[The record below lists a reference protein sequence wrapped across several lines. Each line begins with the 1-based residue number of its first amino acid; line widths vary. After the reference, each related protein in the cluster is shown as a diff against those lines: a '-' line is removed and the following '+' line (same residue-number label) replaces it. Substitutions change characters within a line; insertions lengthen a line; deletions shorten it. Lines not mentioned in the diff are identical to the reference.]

1 MNIWAT
7 GKEVTVKTLLMSV
20 INFPLNMPESYIR
33 VQTNYYK
40 KCLQP
45 TIQGEYIE
53 IWMPWSAEML
63 KQDMSRGAIKRI
75 QKFDGFSCVP
85 SHLQYQETIGN
96 FYNLYQRLEWKP
108 EPGSCQ
114 NIQEFLRHIFNE
126 QYELGLDYLQLL
138 YTKPTQKLPVLCLV
152 SRERKTGKTTFL
164 NLLKLIFGKNMTF
177 NGNSDFRSQ
186 FNSDWMNMLLIAV
199 DEVLLDRREDSE
211 KIKNLSTARTSKSE
225 AKNKDRKEIEFF
237 GKFVLCSNNEE
248 NFIVIDPTETRYWIR
263 KIPVLVSEN
272 IRLLQD
278 MEKEIPQF
286 LHHLL
291 QRPLSVPYPITRMW
305 FSEKQLRTDALLR
318 VIRSNR
324 NKTETEILLLFK
336 EIFDATNSKEFSFT
350 NKDLLE
356 LLRKSSPRLSRQNI
370 SAVLQNEW
378 GLQPVNNSLSY
389 QTYIYNATNELVPV
403 HYTGR
408 YYTISQDWMEQKFD
422 ESG

>member
-1 MNIWAT
+1 
-7 GKEVTVKTLLMSV
+7 MSV
-20 INFPLNMPESYIR
+20 TNFPLNSPESYIR

-53 IWMPWSAEML
+53 VWMPWSAEML

-75 QKFDGFSCVP
+75 AKFDGFSCVP
-85 SHLQYQETIGN
+85 CHLQYREIIAN

-108 EPGSCQ
+108 EPGNCPH
-114 NIQEFLRHIFNE
+114 IHEFLRHIFNE
-126 QYELGLDYLQLL
+126 QYELGLDYLTLL
-138 YTKPTQKLPVLCLV
+138 YIKPTQKLPVLCLV

-186 FNSDWMNMLLIAV
+186 FNSDWMNVLLVAV

-248 NFIVIDPTETRYWIR
+248 NFIVIDPSETRYWIR

-272 IRLLQD
+272 IRLLHD
-278 MEKEIPQF
+278 MGKEIPHF
-286 LHHLL
+286 LHYLL
-291 QRPLSVPYPITRMW
+291 ERPLSVPHPLTRMW

-318 VIRSNR
+318 VIRNNR

-336 EIFDATNSKEFSFT
+336 EIFDATNSKEISFT

-356 LLRKSSPRLSRQNI
+356 LLKRSSPRLSRQNI

-389 QTYIYNATNELVPV
+389 QTYIYNAANELVPV